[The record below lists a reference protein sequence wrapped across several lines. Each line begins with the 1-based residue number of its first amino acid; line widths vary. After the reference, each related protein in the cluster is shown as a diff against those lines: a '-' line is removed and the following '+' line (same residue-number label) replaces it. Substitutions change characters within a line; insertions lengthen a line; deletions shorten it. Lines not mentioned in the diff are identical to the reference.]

1 MCQLGGYKLK
11 WFIFYVVIAIFIG
24 CIMFKYLVGTII
36 LNLSIENWFKI
47 NNLIMNTNVQFVFEN
62 DASIEM

>member
-1 MCQLGGYKLK
+1 
-11 WFIFYVVIAIFIG
+11 
-24 CIMFKYLVGTII
+24 MFKYLVGTII